1 MLQAMNRFFSPP
13 LENQNLKTMTRTA
26 LFAGTFDPYTLGHHA
41 IVQRALALFDGVVI
55 AVGCNMDK
63 QCRATAEERVAAIE
77 RIYAA
82 DSRVRV
88 VTYSTLTMDLA
99 REVGATAL
107 LRGVRT
113 VKDFEYERELAD
125 VNLRLGGI
133 ETLLM
138 VSEPEYAHIS
148 SSLVRELLK
157 YGKDVS
163 DLLPKVD

>member
-1 MLQAMNRFFSPP
+1 M
-13 LENQNLKTMTRTA
+13 RTA
-26 LFAGTFDPYTLGHHA
+26 LFAGTFDPYTVGHHA
-41 IVQRALALFDGVVI
+41 LVERALALFDTIVI
-55 AVGCNMDK
+55 AVGCNMGK
-63 QCRATAEERVAAIE
+63 QCCQTVEERVAAIE
-77 RIYAA
+77 RLYAG

-88 VTYSTLTMDLA
+88 VMYSTLTMDLA

-125 VNLRLGGI
+125 VNRLMGGI
-133 ETLLM
+133 ETVLF
-138 VSEPEYAHIS
+138 VSEPEYAHVS

-163 DLLPKVD
+163 ALLPKEK

>member
-1 MLQAMNRFFSPP
+1 
-13 LENQNLKTMTRTA
+13 MTRTA

-63 QCRATAEERVAAIE
+63 HCRATAEERVAAIE

>member
-1 MLQAMNRFFSPP
+1 M
-13 LENQNLKTMTRTA
+13 TMTTA
-26 LFAGTFDPYTLGHHA
+26 LFAGTFDPYTIGHHA
-41 IVQRALALFDGVVI
+41 LVERALALFDTIVI
-55 AVGCNMDK
+55 AVGNNIGKHSLASAD
-63 QCRATAEERVAAIE
+63 ERVAAIE
-77 RIYAA
+77 RLYRGNN
-82 DSRVRV
+82 RVRV
-88 VTYSTLTMDLA
+88 MMYDILTMDLA

-125 VNLRLGGI
+125 VNRLMGGI
-133 ETLLM
+133 ETVLL

-163 DLLPKVD
+163 ALLPGK